1 MVTYDRNIGTKQKAL
16 RINLDRLIYGS
27 FAEIGAGQ
35 DVAANFFKAGG
46 ASGTIAKTISA
57 YDMAFSDAIYGE
69 EQSGRYVV
77 EARLNKML
85 NREYKLLNVRLT
97 DMASERTFFAFADT
111 VSALNY
117 QKTND
122 PHGWVGLR
130 FQLEPNGE
138 PNDVVVHVR
147 MKDNDNVLQQQ
158 ALGIIGVNLMFGC
171 FYYYEQPEIL
181 VQSLMDDLSSDRIEI
196 DMIRFSGKDFENVDN
211 RVMSL
216 HLVKNGFTN
225 AALFGPDGNVMQ
237 PSEAFYK
244 KHIVAVR
251 GRFRP
256 VTNVSLDMIKKGL
269 KQFENELDV
278 DDDKVVLLAELTL
291 KNLQAIG
298 NEQINEKDFLDR
310 VDILCSL
317 GQTVLISNFHEYY
330 RLVQYLAAFTKLR
343 MGLILG
349 MPNLEYIF
357 EEKHYTNITGGIL
370 AAFSTLFAPKIK
382 LYLHPT
388 MDDDGGMV
396 TTKEF
401 IPPTH
406 LKGLF
411 QYLKDN
417 DKFTDI
423 QNYDKNLLGIRTD
436 NVLSLIQSGEE
447 GWEDLVPPAVVKL
460 IKENCLFGYPCEVT
474 PVYD

>member
-1 MVTYDRNIGTKQKAL
+1 MISYDKNLGTKQKAL
-16 RINLDRLIYGS
+16 KINLDPRIYGS

-35 DVAANFFKAGG
+35 DVAANFFKSGG

-69 EQSGRYVV
+69 ETSGRYVV
-77 EARLNKML
+77 EARLMKML

-97 DMASERTFFAFADT
+97 EMASERTFFAFADT

-117 QKTND
+117 QRTND
-122 PHGWVGLR
+122 PHGWIGLR

-138 PNDVVVHVR
+138 ANDVVVHVR

-158 ALGIIGVNLMFGC
+158 ALGVIGVNLMFGC
-171 FYYYEQPEIL
+171 FYYYDQPEVL
-181 VQSLMDDLSSDRIEI
+181 LQSLMDDLSPDRIEI
-196 DMIRFSGKDFENVDN
+196 DMVRFSGKDFKNVDN
-211 RVMSL
+211 RLMSL

-244 KHIVAVR
+244 KYIVAVR

-269 KQFENELDV
+269 KQFESEADV

-291 KNLQAIG
+291 KNLQGG
-298 NEQINEKDFLDR
+298 NERINEKDFLDR
-310 VDILCSL
+310 VDILCTL

-330 RLVQYLAAFTKLR
+330 RLVEYLSGFTKLR

-357 EEKHYTNITGGIL
+357 EEKHYTKITGGIL
-370 AAFSTLFAPKIK
+370 AAFSALFAPKIK

-388 MDDDGGMV
+388 LSDDGHFV
-396 TTKEF
+396 TSEEF
-401 IPPTH
+401 VPPPH
-406 LKGLF
+406 LRGLF
-411 QYLKDN
+411 QYMKDN
-417 DKFTDI
+417 DKFADI
-423 QNYDKNLLGIRTD
+423 QNYNKDLLTIKTD
-436 NVLSLIQSGEE
+436 DVLELIQTGEP
-447 GWEDLVPPAVVKL
+447 GWEVLVPPPVVKL
-460 IKENCLFGYPCEVT
+460 IKESCLFGYPGEFVA
-474 PVYD
+474 V

>member
-1 MVTYDRNIGTKQKAL
+1 MMNYDKNLGTKQKAL
-16 RINLDRLIYGS
+16 KINLDSRIYGS

-35 DVAANFFKAGG
+35 DVAAIFFKSGG

-69 EQSGRYVV
+69 EASGRYVV
-77 EARLNKML
+77 EARLTKML

-97 DMASERTFFAFADT
+97 EMASERTFFAFADT

-122 PHGWVGLR
+122 PHGWIGLR

-171 FYYYEQPEIL
+171 FYYNDQPEIL
-181 VQSLMDDLSSDRIEI
+181 LQSLMDDLSPDRIEI
-196 DMIRFSGKDFENVDN
+196 DMIRFSGKSFKNVDN
-211 RVMSL
+211 RLMSL

-269 KQFENELDV
+269 KQFESEPDV
-278 DDDKVVLLAELTL
+278 DDDKIVLLAELTL
-291 KNLQAIG
+291 KNLQGG

-310 VDILCSL
+310 VDILCTL

-330 RLVQYLAAFTKLR
+330 RLVEYLGGFTKLR

-349 MPNLEYIF
+349 MPNMEYIF
-357 EEKHYTNITGGIL
+357 DEKHYQKISGGIL
-370 AAFSTLFAPKIK
+370 AAFSALFAPKIK

-388 MDDDGGMV
+388 LSEDGHFV
-396 TTKEF
+396 TSEEF
-401 IPPTH
+401 TPPSH
-406 LKGLF
+406 LRGLF
-411 QYLKDN
+411 QYMKDN
-417 DKFTDI
+417 DKFADI
-423 QNYDKNLLGIRTD
+423 QNYDQKLLTIRTD
-436 NVLSLIQSGEE
+436 DVLQLIQSGES
-447 GWEDLVPPAVVKL
+447 GWEELVPLPVVKL
-460 IKENCLFGYPCEVT
+460 IKENCLFGYPGEFVA
-474 PVYD
+474 V